1 MISLKAIPRL
11 CVALAGPT
19 PEAMQRIAIDGLER
33 GQRFYE
39 LRLDMLER
47 PAEGVEVIRRLSE
60 QRPRP
65 ALLATCRRTEARGE
79 FQGTIEEQSVIL
91 TAAAAAGAQLVD
103 VDIETAEPAPELVAS
118 LREAA
123 RVVLSFH
130 DFEGCPD
137 LDAALARLREIP
149 ADIYKLAVTATRPSD
164 IGRLTA
170 LLDAHPDVPMALM
183 AMGEIGAPS
192 RVLTVA
198 RGGCFAF
205 AAPDGEMGTAPGQI
219 TASTL
224 RDLYQLPRRSRR
236 TKVFGVI
243 ADPVA
248 HSLSP
253 RLHNRAFRRK
263 RIDACFFPFRVA
275 SDQLDDFFELAEQID
290 IQGFSV
296 TIPHK
301 QAVLSRLAG
310 LDPLAERIG
319 AANTVYRKHG
329 KLWGTNTD
337 AQGVVKPLSKRLQ
350 LEGSRVLVAGTGGAA
365 RAAVFA
371 LADSGAKVTVT
382 GRSAEK
388 AAALAADAGAAS
400 MEWAA
405 LEKASFDALVHTTPV
420 GMSPHDD
427 GSLFPGRIPADIVF
441 DMVYNPLETALLRN
455 AASQGKQ
462 TIEGLEMFLE
472 QAAAQFELWTGAKP
486 PHATMRNAVLEVLQ
500 GDAFL

>member
-19 PEAMQRIAIDGLER
+19 ADAMQRIAIDGLER

-47 PAEGVEVIRRLSE
+47 PAEGIEVIRRLSE
-60 QRPRP
+60 RRPRP
-65 ALLATCRRTEARGE
+65 ALLATCRRTEAKGE
-79 FQGTIEEQSVIL
+79 FNGTVEEQTVIL
-91 TAAAAAGAQLVD
+91 TAAAAAGAQLID
-103 VDIETAEPAPELVAS
+103 VDIETAEKAPDLVAS
-118 LREAA
+118 LRESV

-130 DFEGCPD
+130 DFEACPD
-137 LDAALARLREIP
+137 LEEALARLRKIP

-183 AMGEIGAPS
+183 AMGEIGGPS

-205 AAPDGEMGTAPGQI
+205 ASPDDAMGTAPGQL

-224 RDLYQLPRRSRR
+224 RDLYQLPRRSSR

-263 RIDACFFPFRVA
+263 RIDACYFPFRVA
-275 SDQLDDFFELAEQID
+275 SDQLDDFFELAEQIN

-301 QAVLSRLAG
+301 QAVLSRLDG

-319 AANTVYRKHG
+319 AVNTVYRKDG

-337 AQGVVKPLSKRLQ
+337 ALGVVTPLSKRL
-350 LEGSRVLVAGTGGAA
+350 LLKDASVLVAGTGGAA

-371 LADSGAKVTVT
+371 LVDSGAKVTVA
-382 GRSAEK
+382 GRNGDK

-400 MEWAA
+400 IGWAE
-405 LEKASFDALVHTTPV
+405 LETASFDAMVHATPI
-420 GMSPHDD
+420 GMKPDED
-427 GSLFPGRIPADIVF
+427 GSLFPVRVPAEIVF

-486 PHATMRNAVLEVLQ
+486 PLTTMRNAVLEVLQ
-500 GDAFL
+500 GETFL